1 MQATAELF
9 RPVPAPRSGARSSM
23 TPDRARDLDLLHAL
37 QRGDDT
43 ALNLLIG
50 RWEARLFAFAWRYT
64 RNATDT
70 QDLVAETF
78 VRLYHQS
85 GRLHADTNLSAWL
98 YTTLANLCHNQHRW
112 RRRHPT
118 VSFDA
123 TTPEGTPLVPAP
135 VSDAAPVTEGLERE
149 ETAALVA
156 AAIDQLPPELRLT
169 VMLHYFEQL
178 SYREIGDITGC
189 SERGVETRLYRA
201 RQQLR
206 EALAARTGLGR

>member
-1 MQATAELF
+1 
-9 RPVPAPRSGARSSM
+9 M

-43 ALNLLIG
+43 ALNLLIT
-50 RWEARLFAFAWRYT
+50 RWEGRLFSFAWRYT
-64 RNATDT
+64 RNATDA

-98 YTTLANLCHNQHRW
+98 YTTLSNLCHNQHRW
-112 RRRHPT
+112 RHRHPT

-123 TTPEGTPLVPAP
+123 TAPDGSAIVPAP
-135 VSDAAPVTEGLERE
+135 ASDSPPVAETLERV

-156 AAIDQLPPELRLT
+156 AAIDTLPHDLRLT

-201 RQQLR
+201 RQHLR
-206 EALAARTGLGR
+206 EALSARAGLGG

>member
-1 MQATAELF
+1 MQATAELS
-9 RPVPAPRSGARSSM
+9 RPVPAPRAGVRLTM

-50 RWEARLFAFAWRYT
+50 RWEGRLFSFACRYT
-64 RNATDT
+64 RNATDA

-78 VRLYHQS
+78 VRLYHQCE
-85 GRLHADTNLSAWL
+85 RLHAETHVSAWL
-98 YTTLANLCHNQHRW
+98 YTTLSNLCHNQHRW

-123 TTPEGTPLVPAP
+123 TSPDGSPVVPAP
-135 VSDAAPVTEGLERE
+135 VSEAAPAVDRIERD

-156 AAIDQLPPELRLT
+156 AAIDRLPHDLRFT

-178 SYREIGDITGC
+178 PYREISDITGC

-201 RQQLR
+201 RQHLR
-206 EALAARTGLGR
+206 EALVDKAGLGA

>member
-1 MQATAELF
+1 
-9 RPVPAPRSGARSSM
+9 M

-37 QRGDDT
+37 QRGDDS
-43 ALNLLIG
+43 ALNHLIG
-50 RWEARLFAFAWRYT
+50 RWESRLFAFAWRYT
-64 RNATDT
+64 RSATDA

-78 VRLYHQS
+78 VRLYHQCA
-85 GRLHADTNLSAWL
+85 RLHAETNLSAWL
-98 YTTLANLCHNQHRW
+98 YTTLSNLCHNQHRW

-123 TTPEGTPLVPAP
+123 TAHDGTPLVPTPAA
-135 VSDAAPVTEGLERE
+135 DAVPAVERLERH
-149 ETAALVA
+149 ETAAIVA
-156 AAIDQLPPELRLT
+156 AAIDRLPHDLRLT

-206 EALAARTGLGR
+206 EALTAKAGLGA

>member
-9 RPVPAPRSGARSSM
+9 RPVPAPRAGARPTM

-50 RWEARLFAFAWRYT
+50 RWEGRLFSFAWRYT
-64 RNATDT
+64 RNATDA

-85 GRLHADTNLSAWL
+85 SRLHGDTNLSAWL
-98 YTTLANLCHNQHRW
+98 YTTLSNLCHNQHRW

-123 TTPEGTPLVPAP
+123 TTPDGTAVVPAP
-135 VSDAAPVTEGLERE
+135 ASDAAHAAEGLERE
-149 ETAALVA
+149 EAAAIVS
-156 AAIDQLPPELRLT
+156 AAIDQLPHDLRLT

-206 EALAARTGLGR
+206 EALGAKAGLGG

>member
-1 MQATAELF
+1 
-9 RPVPAPRSGARSSM
+9 M

-43 ALNLLIG
+43 ALNLLID
-50 RWEARLFAFAWRYT
+50 RWEGRLFSFAWRYT
-64 RNATDT
+64 RSAADA

-78 VRLYHQS
+78 VRLYHQC
-85 GRLHADTNLSAWL
+85 GRLRRDTNLSAWL

-118 VSFDA
+118 VSLDA
-123 TTPEGTPLVPAP
+123 ASSDGSPAVPAP
-135 VSDAAPVTEGLERE
+135 ASDAVPVSESLERTE
-149 ETAALVA
+149 AAALVSKA
-156 AAIDQLPPELRLT
+156 VDALPHDLRLT

-206 EALAARTGLGR
+206 KVLAASAGPGR

>member
-1 MQATAELF
+1 MT
-9 RPVPAPRSGARSSM
+9 

-43 ALNLLIG
+43 ALNHLIA
-50 RWEARLFAFAWRYT
+50 RWEGRLFAFAWRYT
-64 RNATDT
+64 RNATDS

-85 GRLHADTNLSAWL
+85 SRLRPDTNLSAWL
-98 YTTLANLCHNQHRW
+98 YTTLTNLCHNQHRW
-112 RRRHPT
+112 RHRHPT

-123 TTPEGTPLVPAP
+123 TTADGAPLVETPA
-135 VSDAAPVTEGLERE
+135 SDAAPAAELIERS
-149 ETAALVA
+149 ETSAIVA
-156 AAIDQLPPELRLT
+156 AAVDALPHDLRLT
-169 VMLHYFEQL
+169 VMLHYFEKL

-206 EALAARTGLGR
+206 DALTARPGLGR

>member
-1 MQATAELF
+1 
-9 RPVPAPRSGARSSM
+9 M

-37 QRGDDT
+37 QRGDDS
-43 ALNLLIG
+43 ALTLLIG
-50 RWEARLFAFAWRYT
+50 RWESRLFSFAWRYT
-64 RNATDT
+64 RNATDA

-85 GRLHADTNLSAWL
+85 SRLHVDTNLSAWL
-98 YTTLANLCHNQHRW
+98 YTTLSNLCHNQHRW
-112 RRRHPT
+112 RHRHPT

-123 TTPEGTPLVPAP
+123 TAPDGSPVVPAP
-135 VSDAAPVTEGLERE
+135 AGDSVPVAETLERS
-149 ETAALVA
+149 ETVEMVA
-156 AAIDQLPPELRLT
+156 AAIDRLPHDLRLT

-206 EALAARTGLGR
+206 DALTARAGFGE

>member
-9 RPVPAPRSGARSSM
+9 RPVPAPRGARPTM

-50 RWEARLFAFAWRYT
+50 RWEGRLFSFAWRYT
-64 RNATDT
+64 HNATDA

-85 GRLHADTNLSAWL
+85 ERLRPDTNLSAWL
-98 YTTLANLCHNQHRW
+98 YTTLSNLCHNQHRW

-123 TTPEGTPLVPAP
+123 TNAEGAPAVPAP
-135 VSDAAPVTEGLERE
+135 VSDGPTATESVERSE
-149 ETAALVA
+149 SAALVA
-156 AAIDQLPPELRLT
+156 AAIDRLPHDLRLA
-169 VMLHYFEQL
+169 VMLHYFEKL

-201 RQQLR
+201 RQHLR
-206 EALAARTGLGR
+206 DALAADAGLRR

>member
-1 MQATAELF
+1 MQATAELS
-9 RPVPAPRSGARSSM
+9 RPALAPRTGARPTM

-50 RWEARLFAFAWRYT
+50 RWEGRLFSFAWRYT
-64 RNATDT
+64 RNATDA

-78 VRLYHQS
+78 VRLYHQN
-85 GRLHADTNLSAWL
+85 GRLHAETNLSAWL

-112 RRRHPT
+112 RHRHPT

-123 TTPEGTPLVPAP
+123 TTPDGAPMVPTPASESMPA
-135 VSDAAPVTEGLERE
+135 AETLERT
-149 ETAALVA
+149 ETAAMVA
-156 AAIDQLPPELRLT
+156 AAIDRLPQDLRLT

-206 EALAARTGLGR
+206 EALATRAGFGE